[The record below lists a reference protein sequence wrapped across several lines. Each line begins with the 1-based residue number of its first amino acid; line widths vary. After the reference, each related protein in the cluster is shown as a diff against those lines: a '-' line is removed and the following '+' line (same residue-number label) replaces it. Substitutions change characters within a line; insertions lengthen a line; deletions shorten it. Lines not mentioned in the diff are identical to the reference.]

1 MRMKTWE
8 SYVKEESFVVELIK
22 IVIDIE
28 FQYASARNVPRHL
41 AQTTNVQSNYHK
53 QVLLQSSLAYH
64 SLYGGQSDEVIVMD
78 SINQSINN
86 RKGIITQFFPERSA
100 YGVRLATKRV
110 PQPSLYEGEYHVIQL
125 KFLTRQ
131 TTGENLHYN
140 ATRVFHAVIT
150 TLELNNK
157 LVEVNVP
164 IHREM
169 IDAIRSNVQSSE
181 RLSISFVRGIV
192 MATKKRE
199 EEKEERIT
207 EEEVEEEEEDKEK
220 EAEVARNDMKKR
232 QKCDR
237 QHRVSN
243 F

>member
-8 SYVKEESFVVELIK
+8 NYVKEESFVVELIK
-22 IVIDIE
+22 VVIDIE
-28 FQYASARNVPRHL
+28 FQYASARNVPRL
-41 AQTTNVQSNYHK
+41 FSQTTNVPSNYYK
-53 QVLLQSSLAYH
+53 QVLRQSSLAYH
-64 SLYGGQSDEVIVMD
+64 SLYGGQSDEVIVMV

-125 KFLTRQ
+125 KFLTRR

-169 IDAIRSNVQSSE
+169 IDAIRSNVQASE
-181 RLSISFVRGIV
+181 RLSIPFVRSFV

-207 EEEVEEEEEDKEK
+207 EEEVAEEEEEEK
-220 EAEVARNDMKKR
+220 EVEVARKDMKKTTE
-232 QKCDR
+232 
-237 QHRVSN
+237 V
-243 F
+243 